1 MDVDHESDYKE
12 MVKKIEGSN
21 PTTTKIFINM
31 KEVQKLP
38 TPGDLEDEETKTT
51 DEDVGEV
58 CTHLLCYSNIS
69 LTRSTECFA
78 QSCRL

>member
-21 PTTTKIFINM
+21 PTTTKIFVDM

-38 TPGDLEDEETKTT
+38 TLGDLEDKETKTT
-51 DEDVGEV
+51 DDNVGEV
-58 CTHLLCYSNIS
+58 CTHLLCCSNIS
-69 LTRSTECFA
+69 LTRSTECIA
-78 QSCRL
+78 QSCGL